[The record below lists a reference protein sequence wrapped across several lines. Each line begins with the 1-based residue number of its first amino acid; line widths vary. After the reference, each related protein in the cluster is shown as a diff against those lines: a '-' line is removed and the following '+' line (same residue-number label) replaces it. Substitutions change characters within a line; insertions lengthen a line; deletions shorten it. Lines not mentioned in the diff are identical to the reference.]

1 MKVIFFFLEKSED
14 HLKKSKKKVKLKSS
28 SLQSQKPGEGLDWR
42 SLEDF
47 LKILDLTRRKKRPKR
62 VVKNIIFVI

>member
-1 MKVIFFFLEKSED
+1 MKVILFFLEKSED
-14 HLKKSKKKVKLKSS
+14 HLKKRKIVKQKSS
-28 SLQSQKPGEGLDWR
+28 ESLLKPGEGLDR

-47 LKILDLTRRKKRPKR
+47 LKILDLTRRKKRPKK